1 MVKSILED
9 VVKSAVK
16 GRKTFSSKIDAGVLP
31 SFYLCDYKSLG
42 VIFCYLSILL

>member
-16 GRKTFSSKIDAGVLP
+16 GRKTFSSKIDAGVLEA
-31 SFYLCDYKSLG
+31 FIC
-42 VIFCYLSILL
+42 VIIKALELFFVI